1 MTSQNITPPILNPQ
15 KRILCALDTDDLGK
29 AAALA
34 KNLAPH
40 IGGVKLGLEFFGAH
54 GPQGFKEIAALGMP
68 IFLDLKLYDIPNTVA
83 KTVKSLMP
91 LAPLMMT
98 IHTSGGAE
106 MMRKA
111 AKAASEAAADIGCTR
126 PLMIGVTI
134 LTSMDEKNLK
144 DIGYGNDMSSQVLKL
159 AKLAKRSGLDG
170 VVCSPLEIE
179 MIKRECGK
187 DFILVVPGIRPSGS
201 NAGDQK
207 RIMTPEQAIKKGAD
221 YLVIGRPITETD
233 DPVHS
238 VKNIVKEMS

>member
-1 MTSQNITPPILNPQ
+1 MSPILNPQ
-15 KRILCALDTDDLGK
+15 DQILCALDTDDLGK

-83 KTVKSLMP
+83 KAVKSLMP

-98 IHTSGGAE
+98 IHTSGGGE
-106 MMRKA
+106 MMSKA
-111 AKAASEAAADIGCTR
+111 AKAAAEAAADLGCAC

-134 LTSMDEKNLK
+134 LTSMDESNLK
-144 DIGYGNDMSSQVLKL
+144 DIGYNSNMPSQVLKL
-159 AKLAKRSGLDG
+159 AKLAKQSGLDG

-179 MIKRECGK
+179 MIKQECGK

-201 NAGDQK
+201 NSGDQK

-221 YLVIGRPITETD
+221 YLVIGRPITEAD
-233 DPVHS
+233 DPVRS
-238 VKNIVKEMS
+238 AQNIIKEMS